1 MSHNDPFFTQDDDG
15 PTVIRPLPG
24 GRRPRPA
31 TPSAPPPVLTGAAAA
46 ELSTS
51 DATNPLAGCASGLL
65 GVAAQLRR
73 TLSHPDP
80 SALRDQLTSQVKAFE
95 QCARSRGLVD
105 NVVLPARYVLCSLLD
120 ESILDT
126 PWGSQ
131 SVWGERGLLVTFH
144 NETWGGEKF
153 FDALDRLLSYPRGNL
168 QLLELM
174 YLCLAMGFE
183 GRYRVREGGRNELQQ
198 VRERLYLAI
207 RDQRGEPEAELS
219 PHWRGITRQR
229 DPLLHQLP
237 LWVASAVVG
246 LALLG
251 LFAFFS
257 FSLHRASDPVFAGLA
272 QAGKG
277 FSLAVDRERPERAA
291 VATTSDPGVKSEVTS
306 ANDGAPLTLRVLLA
320 DDIAAGRVEVIDRPL
335 GQTVVLRGDGLFASG
350 RSEVQPGFL
359 PQLKR
364 IAQALSQLPGRVLV
378 TGHTDSVPIRTLRFP
393 SNQVL
398 SQARADNVKAI
409 LVDAMG
415 PAERL
420 TAEGRA
426 DTELLVPE
434 RPADARNRRVE
445 ITLIRAG
452 RPALVIDSRS
462 TA

>member
-1 MSHNDPFFTQDDDG
+1 MSHDDLFHSQDDTA
-15 PTVIRPLPG
+15 PTVIRPMPG
-24 GRRPRPA
+24 GRRHRPA
-31 TPSAPPPVLTGAAAA
+31 SPSAPPLADRGATTAPVSLG
-46 ELSTS
+46 
-51 DATNPLAGCASGLL
+51 DATNPLIGCASGLL
-65 GVAAQLRR
+65 SLAAQLRR
-73 TLSHPDP
+73 ALSHPDP
-80 SALRDQLTSQVKAFE
+80 SALRDQLTGQIKTFE
-95 QCARSRGLVD
+95 QCARARGLTD
-105 NVVLPARYVLCSLLD
+105 NLVLPARYVLCSLLD

-153 FDALDRLLSYPRGNL
+153 FDALERLLAYPSGNL
-168 QLLELM
+168 QLLELL

-183 GRYRVREGGRNELQQ
+183 GRYRVRDGGRNELRQ

-207 RDQRGEPEAELS
+207 RDQQAEPEAELS
-219 PHWRGITRQR
+219 PHWQGMGRQR
-229 DPLLHQLP
+229 DRLLHQLP

-251 LFAFFS
+251 LFAFLS

-277 FSLAVDRERPERAA
+277 FSLAIERPERL
-291 VATTSDPGVKSEVTS
+291 VTEATSGPAPQSSTTRTPAED
-306 ANDGAPLTLRVLLA
+306 PLTLRMLLA
-320 DDIAAGRVEVIDRPL
+320 DDIAAGRVEVIDKPL

-350 RSEVQPGFL
+350 RSEVQSSFL

-364 IAQALSQLPGRVLV
+364 IAEAMSRLPGRVLI

-398 SQARADNVKAI
+398 SQARADNVMAI
-409 LVDAMG
+409 LADAMG
-415 PAERL
+415 SAGRL
-420 TAEGRA
+420 SAEGRA
-426 DTELLVPE
+426 DTELRVPE
-434 RPADARNRRVE
+434 RPRDARNRRVE
-445 ITLIRAG
+445 ITLIRDG
-452 RPALVIDSRS
+452 RPVRLLDPGS

>member
-1 MSHNDPFFTQDDDG
+1 MNHDDPFFSQDHDG
-15 PTVIRPLPG
+15 PTVIRPMPG

-31 TPSAPPPVLTGAAAA
+31 APSAPQPAAFSGAPTA
-46 ELSTS
+46 ELGIS
-51 DATNPLAGCASGLL
+51 DASNPLVGCASGLIS
-65 GVAAQLRR
+65 VAAQLRR
-73 TLSHPDP
+73 ALSHPDP
-80 SALRDQLTSQVKAFE
+80 SALRDQLTRQVNSFE
-95 QCARSRGLVD
+95 QCARARGLAD

-153 FDALDRLLSYPRGNL
+153 FDVLDRLLAYPSGNL

-183 GRYRVREGGRNELQQ
+183 GRYRVRDGGRNELQQ

-219 PHWRGITRQR
+219 PHWQGIGRQR

-251 LFAFFS
+251 LFAFLS

-277 FSLAVDRERPERAA
+277 FSLAVERPERTTAL
-291 VATTSDPGVKSEVTS
+291 TTSATDAMPERPS
-306 ANDGAPLTLRVLLA
+306 AERIAPLTLRMLLA
-320 DDIAAGRVEVIDRPL
+320 DDIAAGRVEVIDKPL

-364 IAQALSQLPGRVLV
+364 IAEAMSQLPGRVLI

-398 SQARADNVKAI
+398 SQARADNVKTI

-415 PAERL
+415 SGERL
-420 TAEGRA
+420 SAEGRA
-426 DTELLVPE
+426 DTELRVPE

-445 ITLIRAG
+445 ITLIRDG
-452 RPALVIDSRS
+452 RPARLTDPDS